1 MDGIISVKQTKIQ
14 KVNLTALDIQKTLN
28 STTDIDK
35 IERLIYS
42 KIYDPFEDR
51 KDKVWTNSQE

>member
-1 MDGIISVKQTKIQ
+1 M
-14 KVNLTALDIQKTLN
+14 QKTLN

-51 KDKVWTNSQE
+51 KDKIWTNSQE